1 MLGHPIE
8 IRANV
13 NWTLDENGKMEDLK
27 FTLDSG
33 DSLFTAEGKV
43 ENEVLRLNV
52 RTGETEFTKELPISE
67 NILVSDAFSPM
78 MTLPDMEEG
87 VEYAVDM
94 IDPVGLVTRKARLRA
109 AGMEKIELG
118 GNSVDARRIE
128 VDFAGITVI
137 VWGTADGEI
146 VKVDT
151 PVGLVMIKEPPEVAV
166 SGGAPGVMP
175 PDLASAAAIPVGE
188 VIERPYDAQRILV
201 RFKGVDL
208 ENYDVWDHC
217 QRIVDGKEAVIE
229 INRIVPEIGT
239 APQLPISDSDLAEFV
254 EPSLFVQ
261 SDDPR
266 IVTVAREIIGDETNS
281 WRAALKLAE
290 WVDTTIENEA
300 VASVPSAVDVIHTR
314 RGDCNEHTVLYVA
327 MARAV
332 GIPAKTDIGLVYK
345 DGFFYYH
352 AWPEVYVGQWVRV
365 DPTLGQDVADAT
377 HIKLS
382 EGELYRWTDILP
394 TIRKLELQVAEV
406 DYGS

>member
-1 MLGHPIE
+1 MRSLKSRNLYIAILIALFWAIMTGVLVKREVLVARLPPAESGSSQQGTKGVRPVDSWMGVYFSDGTKIGFTHSTVRPRADGGYRARNATRIRMSMLGHPIE

-188 VIERPYDAQRILV
+188 VIERPY
-201 RFKGVDL
+201 
-208 ENYDVWDHC
+208 
-217 QRIVDGKEAVIE
+217 
-229 INRIVPEIGT
+229 
-239 APQLPISDSDLAEFV
+239 
-254 EPSLFVQ
+254 
-261 SDDPR
+261 
-266 IVTVAREIIGDETNS
+266 
-281 WRAALKLAE
+281 
-290 WVDTTIENEA
+290 
-300 VASVPSAVDVIHTR
+300 
-314 RGDCNEHTVLYVA
+314 
-327 MARAV
+327 
-332 GIPAKTDIGLVYK
+332 
-345 DGFFYYH
+345 
-352 AWPEVYVGQWVRV
+352 
-365 DPTLGQDVADAT
+365 
-377 HIKLS
+377 
-382 EGELYRWTDILP
+382 
-394 TIRKLELQVAEV
+394 
-406 DYGS
+406 